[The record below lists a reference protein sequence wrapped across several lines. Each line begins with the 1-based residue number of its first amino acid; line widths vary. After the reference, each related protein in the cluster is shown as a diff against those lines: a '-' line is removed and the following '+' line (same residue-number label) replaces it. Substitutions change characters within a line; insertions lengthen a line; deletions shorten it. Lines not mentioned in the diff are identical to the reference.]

1 MAKFMVFF
9 FVSSLILC
17 VILNVVA
24 FFAEKINKKRM
35 KNIAKKDS

>member
-9 FVSSLILC
+9 FIGSLVFC

-35 KNIAKKDS
+35 KDIAKKES